1 MTQSEQPLVSI
12 IMTTYNRAGYIGE
25 TIRNIQ
31 KQTYSHWELLIE
43 DDGSD
48 DDTEKIIRSINDD
61 RIIYTRHKR
70 TAVTGKLKNSA
81 MQRAKGV
88 YIAFIDSDDLWV
100 VEKLE
105 RQVTQLQQNPSAG
118 FSVTNWCDFYQPG
131 KLEAPYHKPI
141 TGISVTNIFTEYCT
155 ARLLF
160 HITTLMFRKSCL
172 EKTGPFNEN
181 RLFTDYSFIGRLA
194 YYYDAVVFYEPML
207 LHRLHASNNIS
218 TNWAADFE
226 EYQEAA
232 KQFIK
237 DDWIDYKTVSQTL
250 FFSYINLGEKFMGI
264 SDKSNAIKNYLK
276 AWQCKP
282 FSIIPA
288 KKLVKTLF
296 L

>member
-1 MTQSEQPLVSI
+1 MIQSAQPLVSI

-25 TIRNIQ
+25 TINNIQ
-31 KQTYSHWELLIE
+31 GQTYKHWELLIE
-43 DDGSD
+43 DDDSD
-48 DDTEKIIRSINDD
+48 DNTEGIVNSLGDK
-61 RIIYTRHKR
+61 RIYYTRHNH
-70 TAVTGKLKNSA
+70 TAITGKLKNLA
-81 MQRAKGV
+81 LQRAKGEF
-88 YIAFIDSDDLWV
+88 IAFMDSDDLWTAD
-100 VEKLE
+100 KLQQ
-105 RQVTQLQQNPSAG
+105 QVTQLQQNPTAG

-131 KLEAPYHKPI
+131 KLEPAYHKPN
-141 TGISVTNIFTEYCT
+141 TGISVANIFKEYST

-160 HITTLMFRKSCL
+160 HITTLIFRKSCL
-172 EKTGPFNEN
+172 EKTGMFNEN
-181 RLFTDYSFIGRLA
+181 RLFTDYSFVGRLA
-194 YYYDAVVFYEPML
+194 YYYDAIVFYEPML
-207 LHRLHASNNIS
+207 LHRVHAANNIS

-264 SDKSNAIKNYLK
+264 KDKHGAIKNYLK
-276 AWQCKP
+276 AWQYKP

>member
-25 TIRNIQ
+25 TIKNIQ
-31 KQTYSHWELLIE
+31 EQTYTHWELLIE

-48 DDTEKIIRSINDD
+48 DNTAAIVERIADT
-61 RIIYTRHKR
+61 RIHYTYHKR
-70 TAVTGKLKNSA
+70 TAVTGKLKNRA

-100 VEKLE
+100 AEKLE
-105 RQVTQLQQNPSAG
+105 RQVTQLEQNPSAG
-118 FSVTNWCDFYQPG
+118 FSVTNWRDFCQPG
-131 KLEAPYHKPI
+131 KLEAAYHKPI
-141 TGISVTNIFTEYCT
+141 TGISIANIFTEYCT

-172 EKTGPFNEN
+172 AKTGMFNEN
-181 RLFTDYSFIGRLA
+181 RLFTDYSFIGMLA
-194 YYYDAVVFYEPML
+194 YYYDAVIIYEPMM
-207 LHRLHASNNIS
+207 HRRIHPGNSVTAS
-218 TNWAADFE
+218 WLADFE
-226 EYQEAA
+226 EYQETV
-232 KQFIK
+232 KRFIA
-237 DDWIDYKTVSQTL
+237 DGWIDYNTVRQTL

-264 SDKSNAIKNYLK
+264 KDKHGAIKNYLK
-276 AWQCKP
+276 AWQYKP